1 MGNDSRLKKTEF
13 RKLDTTHRRMKLNR
27 YLTLHTKVNSKW
39 IKYLNVRPETIKP
52 LEENI
57 GGKLLNIGLSNN
69 FFLFDTENKGSKS
82 KNKQMGLY
90 QTKKLLH
97 RKGNQQEEKEKIFA
111 NHIFDKGLIS
121 KNVKN

>member
-1 MGNDSRLKKTEF
+1 MGNDSCLKKTVF
-13 RKLDTTHRRMKLNR
+13 RKLDTTHRRMKLSR

-52 LEENI
+52 LEENK

-97 RKGNQQEEKEKIFA
+97 RKGNQEEKEKIFA

>member
-1 MGNDSRLKKTEF
+1 
-13 RKLDTTHRRMKLNR
+13 MKLSR
-27 YLTLHTKVNSKW
+27 YLTLYTKFNSKW

-57 GGKLLNIGLSNN
+57 GGKLLNISLGNN
-69 FFLFDTENKGSKS
+69 FFVFDTKNKGSKS
-82 KNKQMGLY
+82 KNKQLGLY
-90 QTKKLLH
+90 QTKNLLH
-97 RKGNQQEEKEKIFA
+97 RKGNQEEKEKIFA

>member
-1 MGNDSRLKKTEF
+1 MGNDSCLKKTVF
-13 RKLDTTHRRMKLNR
+13 RKLDTTHRRMKLSL

-52 LEENI
+52 LEENK

-82 KNKQMGLY
+82 KNKQMGLH
-90 QTKKLLH
+90 QTKKPLH
-97 RKGNQQEEKEKIFA
+97 RKGNQEEKEKIFA